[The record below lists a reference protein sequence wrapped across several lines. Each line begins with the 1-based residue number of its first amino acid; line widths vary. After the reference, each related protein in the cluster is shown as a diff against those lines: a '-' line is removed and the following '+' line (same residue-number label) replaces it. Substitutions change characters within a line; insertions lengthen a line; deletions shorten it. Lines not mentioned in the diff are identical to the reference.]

1 MRKSSLLSFLVIGL
15 CIWAVV
21 TVDILVFQTETDTVD
36 HPAASSHPEIELSQ
50 SDIGQQLISIFDQ
63 TKVDPQTSSSR
74 FQALELTNLS
84 KLTPTE
90 KAYWLK
96 IQIKLAK
103 NMKDSRTVDEL
114 TLQLKKL
121 ADNEK
126 LTWLTVS
133 LLIDEAVNHAR
144 HSRIPQAETLITQ
157 AITIAREHH
166 IIYQLPRAYNVAGFI
181 SNSSNELLKSQRYF
195 SAGIKVATELGD
207 SLYNSTIHNNLG
219 LLYLHIERWHKA
231 LEYMQKARQLLN
243 ESGVI
248 NNPLMHTIYLNEAFI
263 YNRLGDVENSIA
275 AYSEAQLYFEEA
287 KASVRDNLIQLKGK
301 AEVLLLLKEYEEA
314 RKTATHCLNF
324 PGSKEYPLEF
334 GQCYLLLAKSLN
346 QLKEFQL
353 ALNMVD
359 EAIAI
364 FTDIDHERWVIRSYN
379 QKAEVYSSLGDFESA
394 LDMYRIFYQQD
405 KQQLLGKVYN
415 LENAFATRRIEQ
427 ERDLLDVEKKLTEAK
442 LAKERLRFQV
452 ACIWGIIAI
461 VIITLTIQK
470 SVLMHRKNKELENLS
485 FIDPLTGLNNRRYY
499 NYQVKSG
506 KILSKTLFYRIAL
519 LDLDYFKQVND
530 QYGHDIGDVVLK
542 ESAKRVSKLL
552 ADNEL
557 FIRWGGE
564 EFLMVLIDD
573 KSVEQ
578 RIQLILETFN
588 KTKFE
593 TSAGNLDITTSI
605 GVSHPALPTELHYN
619 DEYFRK
625 ADQNLYEAKRS
636 GRNQAVYPDS

>member
-21 TVDILVFQTETDTVD
+21 TVDILVFQTDTDDID
-36 HPAASSHPEIELSQ
+36 HQAVYSHPETELVK
-50 SDIGQQLISIFDQ
+50 SDIGLQLISIFDQ
-63 TKVDPQTSSSR
+63 TKKDPQTSYSRLLALGLTSS
-74 FQALELTNLS
+74 S

-96 IQIKLAK
+96 IRVNLAK
-103 NMKDSRTVDEL
+103 DMKDNKTVDEL

-126 LTWLTVS
+126 MTWLTVS
-133 LLIDEAVNHAR
+133 LLINEAVGHAKHGR
-144 HSRIPQAETLITQ
+144 TSQAENFITQ
-157 AITIAREHH
+157 AITLAQDHH

-181 SNSSNELLKSQRYF
+181 SNSTNELLKSQRFF
-195 SAGIKVATELGD
+195 SAGIKVATELD
-207 SLYNSTIHNNLG
+207 DTLYNSTIHNNLG

-231 LEYMQKARQLLN
+231 LGYMQKARQLLN

-248 NNPLMHTIYLNEAFI
+248 NDPLMHTIYLNEAFI
-263 YNRLGDVENSIA
+263 YNRLGEVDNSIA
-275 AYSEAQLYFEEA
+275 AYSEALKYFDEE
-287 KASVRDNLIQLKGK
+287 KASVRDNLIQFKGK
-301 AEVLLLLKEYEEA
+301 AEASLLLKRYEDA
-314 RKTATHCLNF
+314 QMAANQCLNF
-324 PGSKEYPLEF
+324 PESKEYPLEF
-334 GQCYLLLAKSLN
+334 GQCYVLLAKSLN
-346 QLKEFQL
+346 KLKDHQR
-353 ALNMVD
+353 ALDMVD
-359 EAIAI
+359 EAISVFKAI
-364 FTDIDHERWVIRSYN
+364 KHERFIIRSYKY
-379 QKAEVYSSLGDFESA
+379 KADIYSSLGDAQSA
-394 LDMYRIFYQQD
+394 LDMYQIFYQQD
-405 KQQLLGKVYN
+405 KQQLLGNVYN

-442 LAKERLRFQV
+442 LVKERLRFQI

-499 NYQVKSG
+499 NHQVKAG

-530 QYGHDIGDVVLK
+530 QYGHDVGDEVLK
-542 ESAKRVSKLL
+542 ESAKRVRKLL
-552 ADNEL
+552 AENEL

-588 KTKFE
+588 QTKFE
-593 TSAGNLDITTSI
+593 TSAGNLDVTTSI
-605 GVSHPALPTELHYN
+605 GVSHPALPSELHLN
-619 DEYFRK
+619 DGYFRK

-636 GRNQAVYPDS
+636 GRNQAVYPDF